1 MAREGAKGMK
11 TIERLRELLDR
22 CKFGTTKVERTDG
35 DMEVG
40 CPDRFDVIAENGDA
54 IATMYLREQ
63 SRCEDGAALL
73 SELCNALPALLAVV
87 EDQQREIENARE
99 FRRRCCEYTL
109 SYLDAKGER
118 VMDVEKRLISGY
130 CKLKDNTDDALRKLD
145 EVTP

>member
-1 MAREGAKGMK
+1 MHAQP
-11 TIERLRELLDR
+11 ERGQCGLVR
-22 CKFGTTKVERTDG
+22 
-35 DMEVG
+35 
-40 CPDRFDVIAENGDA
+40 
-54 IATMYLREQ
+54 Q
-63 SRCEDGAALL
+63 
-73 SELCNALPALLAVV
+73 
-87 EDQQREIENARE
+87 NARE